1 MISLL
6 YYRWLQEKKS
16 RWTHKMPLCHVLP
29 RQLAADGP
37 FHASV
42 LHFLL
47 KTPIWRAYFSRRR
60 DRKNYQLLLCCSSG
74 PPQKLMAWEWNVSF
88 SGNQAYLR
96 LIWSEN
102 GSSSSSFVIT
112 IHSGWSD
119 DWSAARNSCL
129 KINSLCTNCLK
140 RIRHFWVTNRLETRE
155 YFKLNK
161 TITKL
166 NYNIKWGPREGGR
179 CAALKI

>member
-1 MISLL
+1 MLFSRPMISLL

-74 PPQKLMAWEWNVSF
+74 PPQKLMAWDRVECVF
-88 SGNQAYLR
+88 FRQ
-96 LIWSEN
+96 
-102 GSSSSSFVIT
+102 SSVFEIDMIRKWLLQFQFCDHNSQWVI
-112 IHSGWSD
+112 
-119 DWSAARNSCL
+119 
-129 KINSLCTNCLK
+129 
-140 RIRHFWVTNRLETRE
+140 
-155 YFKLNK
+155 
-161 TITKL
+161 
-166 NYNIKWGPREGGR
+166 
-179 CAALKI
+179 